1 MLFRFSTSRQTLT
14 WIPDSF
20 FTRSVVKS
28 IDFCQDRSI
37 VFILFNHVH
46 MSDSACLRNI
56 YFLRS
61 RAYLIVSIFFS
72 TLSKRFVRFCLAI
85 CVTLTGFFYF
95 YILVCWVGVSLHTEM
110 KQERYVTFCTLVIYP
125 NISWKLYLL
134 PLTFV
139 YPNTEKD

>member
-1 MLFRFSTSRQTLT
+1 MIFH
-14 WIPDSF
+14 
-20 FTRSVVKS
+20 KY
-28 IDFCQDRSI
+28 CQDRSI

-61 RAYLIVSIFFS
+61 RAYLIVSNFFS

-110 KQERYVTFCTLVIYP
+110 KQERYVTFCALVIYP

-134 PLTFV
+134 PLLFIQTLRTKRKTTNIFFHFSV
-139 YPNTEKD
+139 QILLSKKMKK

>member
-20 FTRSVVKS
+20 FTRSVIKS

-61 RAYLIVSIFFS
+61 RAYLIVSIFFFNS
-72 TLSKRFVRFCLAI
+72 FKTICKILLGYLCYTNWVLLFLYSSLLSGRISSHRDETGAVCYFLCISNLSQHIMKIVSFTTYFYLSK
-85 CVTLTGFFYF
+85 
-95 YILVCWVGVSLHTEM
+95 H
-110 KQERYVTFCTLVIYP
+110 
-125 NISWKLYLL
+125 
-134 PLTFV
+134 
-139 YPNTEKD
+139 